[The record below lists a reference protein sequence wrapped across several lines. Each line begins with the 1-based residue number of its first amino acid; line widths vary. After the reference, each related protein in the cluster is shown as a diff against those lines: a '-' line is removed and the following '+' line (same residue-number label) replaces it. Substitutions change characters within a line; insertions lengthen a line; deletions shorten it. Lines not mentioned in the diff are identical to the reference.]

1 MDISHIMMLVGGLAL
16 FLYGMKLMGD
26 SLEAVAGKRLKSIL
40 EKLVSNRFKGVLVGT
55 GLTAVIQSSS
65 ATTVM
70 VVGFVNVGIMTLSQ
84 AVSIVMGA
92 NIGTTITGQM
102 IALDIGVIAPLF
114 AITGVVMSMLGG
126 KRSVNLIGHVILGL
140 GILFIGMNMMSDAM
154 TPLRDIP
161 EVREAITSFQN
172 PFVGILI
179 GAAFTAVIQSS
190 SAAIGILQALAVSG
204 LVGLDNAVFVLFGMN
219 IGTCVTSVIASV
231 GANRNAKRVA
241 IVHLLFNVI
250 GTAVFTILCELT
262 PVTDW
267 VASWTPGKAVAQIAN
282 MHTLFNVT
290 MTVLLFPFTNQLA
303 RLSQMILP
311 VKDYETKSSECKLRF
326 ITDADNGIGSTAIRI
341 ENLVKEVDRMAD
353 IARENV
359 RLAMEAVADGNEKNR
374 EQIRDNEECID
385 YLTAE
390 ITRYTTEITA
400 HDMPQSDAEK
410 INTMFRIAGDLER
423 IGDHAENIFEYM
435 DTMTERKMSFVEE
448 ERQEICRLYSHIDS
462 EFEKLSGMGGA
473 MQESELLAFVKMEDI
488 TDDMTENMR
497 ERERKRMT
505 VGETV
510 VGAGL
515 IYCELMSDIERI
527 SDHMLNIAQAKAGYI
542 SGEEA
547 EPCLP

>member
-1 MDISHIMMLVGGLAL
+1 M
-16 FLYGMKLMGD
+16 
-26 SLEAVAGKRLKSIL
+26 
-40 EKLVSNRFKGVLVGT
+40 
-55 GLTAVIQSSS
+55 
-65 ATTVM
+65 
-70 VVGFVNVGIMTLSQ
+70 
-84 AVSIVMGA
+84 AVSY
-92 NIGTTITGQM
+92 TH
-102 IALDIGVIAPLF
+102 LDVY
-114 AITGVVMSMLGG
+114 
-126 KRSVNLIGHVILGL
+126 KR
-140 GILFIGMNMMSDAM
+140 
-154 TPLRDIP
+154 
-161 EVREAITSFQN
+161 Q
-172 PFVGILI
+172 
-179 GAAFTAVIQSS
+179 
-190 SAAIGILQALAVSG
+190 
-204 LVGLDNAVFVLFGMN
+204 
-219 IGTCVTSVIASV
+219 
-231 GANRNAKRVA
+231 
-241 IVHLLFNVI
+241 
-250 GTAVFTILCELT
+250 
-262 PVTDW
+262 
-267 VASWTPGKAVAQIAN
+267 
-282 MHTLFNVT
+282 LFNVT

-374 EQIRDNEECID
+374 EQISDNEECID
-385 YLTAE
+385 YLNAE

-448 ERQEICRLYSHIDS
+448 ERQEIRRLYSHIDS

-497 ERERKRMT
+497 ERERERMT
-505 VGETV
+505 VGETA

-542 SGEEA
+542 SGEET